1 MGSLLLMFAGK
12 WFFTYLGDFEAFGPI
27 AQTKL
32 VLVLVARFQG
42 TSPQGSW
49 EEDRGKSKTYF

>member
-1 MGSLLLMFAGK
+1 MGSLFAGK
-12 WFFTYLGDFEAFGPI
+12 WFFTCLGDFEVLAPI

-42 TSPQGSW
+42 TSPQGSR